1 MKIKADLKK
10 PMTAIVFNST
20 VLSLVGFLYFCVSFI
35 SVLSR
40 EKKIKIIKLIILGS
54 EKNENQ
60 TDFPFF

>member
-1 MKIKADLKK
+1 
-10 PMTAIVFNST
+10 MTAIVFNST

-54 EKNENQ
+54 KKNENQ